1 MTIKDRIFQIIDLKR
16 ITINALERQMGV
28 SNSYFKNTKNISAE
42 NCAKLLD
49 IYPDISAEW
58 LLLGKGEMLKN
69 NQNVGDITNS
79 SVTGVNINGT
89 EIHLPSSENVQAIM
103 DMVVTYQ
110 RITEKQLSQID
121 QLIAIIKSK
130 I

>member
-1 MTIKDRIFQIIDLKR
+1 MNIKDRIFQIIDFKK
-16 ITINALERQMGV
+16 ITVNALEKQMGV

-49 IYPDISAEW
+49 LFPDISADW
-58 LLLGKGEMLKN
+58 LLLGKDEMIKN
-69 NQNVGDITNS
+69 NQTVGDISNS
-79 SVTGVNINGT
+79 SVTGVNINGR
-89 EIHLPSSENVQAIM
+89 EIHLPNSENVQAILE
-103 DMVVTYQ
+103 MVNTYQ
-110 RITEKQLSQID
+110 RITEKQLSQTD